1 MAPTNDTGD
10 GAQTE
15 TLAEFRWVCWIDSGG
30 EMRCR
35 PSESELTRY
44 ENDQTPADQLLE
56 AIQSY
61 GGRKYELARQLLK
74 LIVESPAPVS
84 SDHIRRVVWTASALL
99 NDVQQP
105 ATLLYT
111 TACHCDDETGTSTV
125 G

>member
-1 MAPTNDTGD
+1 MAPTNDMGD

-30 EMRCR
+30 QMRCR

-44 ENDQTPADQLLE
+44 EDDQTPAAQHLD

-61 GGRKYELARQLLK
+61 GRGKYELARQLLK
-74 LIVESPAPVS
+74 LIVESPEPVS
-84 SDHIRRVVWTASALL
+84 RDHIRRIVWTASALL

-111 TACHCDDETGTSTV
+111 TACHCDGATGTSTV